1 MLKKHLLLF
10 STNTSVRLF
19 PIPRPK
25 KPVYQGNLTNSKD
38 LNNQT
43 LWDNRPIY
51 VDVFKQYSLI
61 HPYFQSSL
69 KVLKK

>member
-10 STNTSVRLF
+10 STNTSVRPF
-19 PIPRPK
+19 PIPRPKK

-43 LWDNRPIY
+43 LWDNRPIC
-51 VDVFKQYSLI
+51 VDVFKQFSFLI
-61 HPYFQSSL
+61 ILAFITEST
-69 KVLKK
+69 